1 MTARTSLRWLAW
13 LGAALTLF
21 DLLSDLPATVGDV
34 RVFRVRMLLGVLVL
48 AAAVYFAAVRLI
60 VRYAWPLGTGPLA
73 ATALAAANPRY
84 HWYFACLALPVVV
97 APSRALLWL
106 ATAPLL
112 LRFFWPSL
120 VYVPA
125 ILLLPLADLRPWL
138 AIEHR
143 RGAEIGE
150 TPCPPRLP

>member
-73 ATALAAANPRY
+73 ATALAAANPHY

-106 ATAPLL
+106 ATAPSCSASSGP
-112 LRFFWPSL
+112 RSSTSPPSCYCRWL
-120 VYVPA
+120 ISALACDQTPA
-125 ILLLPLADLRPWL
+125 WR
-138 AIEHR
+138 
-143 RGAEIGE
+143 
-150 TPCPPRLP
+150 